1 MKRRNGDFARD
12 VRAYPAQMPTGTDSK
27 RDATVEVRT
36 EGLGKSFGEHV
47 VLRGVDVEVA
57 AGEIVAIVGASGS
70 GKTVLLDLIIGLL
83 NPSEGRVLVADHSRP
98 GAPLVDPATLED
110 DEFDAVRRHWAV
122 VFQRNALFSGS
133 VYENIALLLREHE
146 ETSEE
151 EIERRARAALGA
163 CALDVEDVLHK
174 DRDNLSGGMAKRV
187 AIARAIALDPIVIFY
202 DEPTTGLDPVVSGG
216 IHELIWNLHHTT
228 RADGARRTT
237 LVITHDREL
246 LRRLA
251 PRVVM
256 LHQGRVCYDG
266 AYEGFGRA
274 DCPPAREYL
283 EVMPALHAR
292 PTPG

>member
-1 MKRRNGDFARD
+1 
-12 VRAYPAQMPTGTDSK
+12 MPPGTDSK
-27 RDATVEVRT
+27 RDAPVEVRT
-36 EGLGKSFGEHV
+36 EALGKSFGDRV
-47 VLRGVDVEVA
+47 VLRGVNVEVA
-57 AGEIVAIVGASGS
+57 SGEIVAVVGASGS

-83 NPSEGRVLVADHSRP
+83 TPSEGRVLVADHSRP
-98 GAPLVDPATLED
+98 GAPLADPATLDD

-146 ETSEE
+146 SMGED
-151 EIERRARAALGA
+151 EIERRARTALAA

-187 AIARAIALDPIVIFY
+187 AIARAIALDPIAIFY

-216 IHELIWNLHHTT
+216 IHELIWNLHHTP

-237 LVITHDREL
+237 IVITHDREL

-256 LHQGRVCYDG
+256 LHEGGVCYDG
-266 AYEGFGRA
+266 PYEGFGRA